1 MFKGNNNV
9 FDRMRER
16 KGQIAVLIDPEKVE
30 LGAAFDALIQQV
42 ENAGVSFIFVGGST
56 VTHEQ
61 QQICLARLRQITRLP
76 LVIFPGC
83 PEQIDQQADALLF
96 LNLISG
102 RNPDYL
108 IENQILAVPRL
119 MKSSLEIIPT
129 AYILIDGGKETM
141 VQKISKTQA
150 ISQDNEQL
158 AIHTALAGVLMGNQ
172 VIYLDAGSGAL
183 KSVPES
189 WISKIN
195 EVTDRPIIVGGGVR
209 STTQI
214 KRFFDAGAN
223 LVVIGNHVES
233 NPEFLMEIESVLQ
246 LARP

>member
-1 MFKGNNNV
+1 
-9 FDRMRER
+9 MRER
-16 KGQIAVLIDPEKVE
+16 KGQIAVLIDPEKVV
-30 LGAAFDALIQQV
+30 LNASFDALIQKV

-61 QQICLARLRQITRLP
+61 QHHCLVRLREITSLP

-83 PEQIDQQADALLF
+83 PEQIDEQADALLF

-108 IENQILAVPRL
+108 IENQVLAVPRL
-119 MKSSLEIIPT
+119 MHSSLEIIPT
-129 AYILIDGGKETM
+129 AYILADGGKETM

-150 ISQDNEQL
+150 IAQDREEL

-172 VIYLDAGSGAL
+172 VVYIDAGSGAVHA
-183 KSVPES
+183 VPES
-189 WISKIN
+189 WISTLN
-195 EVTDRPIIVGGGVR
+195 DLTDRPIIVGGGIR
-209 STTQI
+209 TTAQI
-214 KRFFDAGAN
+214 RRFIDAGAN

-233 NPEFLMEIESVLQ
+233 NPEFLQEIEYMLQ
-246 LARP
+246 LARS